1 VFSLETGS
9 SFGPLPTGLS
19 LDPTTGLISGTP
31 LASDETVQYEPD
43 LPAGEARFGICV
55 AGATQ
60 SRCFGPATI
69 QILAT
74 APTTTT
80 TTEPTTTTT
89 VGKNVVIENFSGN
102 FTYSEVPFTTTVPE
116 TLVWAWTNTNGDYA
130 SGFLL
135 YNSYTDQTLVSFD
148 VHATNTPNALPGG
161 NGSITIPPGTYWLDI
176 TDVGPWTIAIS

>member
-1 VFSLETGS
+1 
-9 SFGPLPTGLS
+9 
-19 LDPTTGLISGTP
+19 
-31 LASDETVQYEPD
+31 
-43 LPAGEARFGICV
+43 
-55 AGATQ
+55 
-60 SRCFGPATI
+60 
-69 QILAT
+69 
-74 APTTTT
+74 
-80 TTEPTTTTT
+80 
-89 VGKNVVIENFSGN
+89 
-102 FTYSEVPFTTTVPE
+102 VPFTTTVPE